1 MAGETG
7 EVSSI
12 GVKLTLDASG
22 FMGGIE
28 SASGQLNKLQAQAQK
43 AGSGAGQMKAGGGK
57 QAASGVTGTGTSV
70 GVNLTVSAAQLRQL
84 RSEITSGLGAIP
96 VTITPRFATSGPQ
109 SIQNIMGSMLSM
121 QYGASPA
128 VGRRIAKQAIDQ
140 FVPKAPTPRA
150 YGGPVQANRDYLVG
164 ERRAEVFRPRTSG
177 SIHPDA
183 ARYYREEEQRA
194 RQEASEYRR
203 HQDRMR
209 RMSGGPVDSTYR
221 IYPISG
227 KVSHPDHHLE
237 SKIVLDR
244 RRVREGD
251 EPMWFQPWHG
261 DTGRAIDH
269 LGRLRDWNNGKP
281 AGRIKHFWVPNEAG
295 GSRVDAERLNAE
307 RRMGGGPTEPQ
318 GPLQRRL
325 AGLPPLER
333 PQVQVVEQRPVEPE
347 WIRRARAS
355 KLPPKQY
362 RYRGGPTLRQ
372 TFPNAG
378 SIDLSGMQRR
388 ERLDIGK
395 QLLELGRSHPVA
407 AERINSIR
415 SQDPSWFQGRFGGR
429 AGTHTA
435 AVTARLPQ
443 NILDQM
449 LGEEREYTIR
459 FNSGMR
465 DRDVN
470 RLGRIPS
477 NWRDAAVH
485 EYGHLV
491 DFVNGDMSGRRPSSF
506 LAGVSKDP
514 MEDYADRFLMNWRS
528 QRKMA
533 GGPVRPER
541 PDHRRRE
548 GESYEAW
555 GARRDSQYAT
565 WSEQLKTY
573 MEERLRYEQEEARS
587 GRSSAGGFQQEDP
600 AAYWERRRQQ
610 DQSVPVRPA
619 RGDPRSQI
627 DKLRAMAGQ
636 EAQSPN
642 EAAIARRILREKG
655 IPGYSRG
662 GSVEAGLTRRQRS
675 YTANIR
681 AAADRLSPEVL
692 QAGREWYPGAE
703 KWIAGVAAKYGKS
716 EPMVRGMAAAL
727 SAGTS
732 WRANKAKLLNIL
744 DADANGGS
752 FPYPDTIGA
761 DGKARGLN
769 AHRVAKRILEGQD
782 PQEALGHTPKTWPFF
797 QNTGGDLEALTL
809 DRWAFRTGTLGAIE
823 KYGKGPVRTGVDRA
837 FRKVA
842 REQGVHPVELQ
853 AALWIQEKYERDLAK
868 YDEKI
873 AAGHKKAKRPTI
885 AQYMRRGGDAWRGDY
900 GILGMSRPAMDI
912 VGPPMAELPRVVE
925 NMFREQGPQGRA
937 GQLWDAV
944 LSGRVPGGMQGLAW
958 QHMPREPKPHMAGGP
973 VRAFGGTWLK
983 GNDPIGHPLTKLKKA
998 GKPYAVNAPG
1008 RPKEMVAGRLE
1019 YDSISGRGKGTL
1031 EEALAAI
1038 EQHNLTAGEGP
1049 AITYMHGKPPE
1060 APAAVG
1066 PGLRQAYVESIRQLN
1081 ETGSAID
1088 PSTGKPLMALSKDH
1102 GLKILRDGLRAL
1114 PADDLS
1120 VPVAPFVPQAEIV
1133 AGTPHRK
1140 TVRSGPLEHRRTAED
1155 TRYELDRLKHGWRTD
1170 TGSFNDYAA
1179 AARRGD
1185 LEKASTA
1192 KLYRDLDESR
1202 MAGRDWWNKPPR
1214 VTSYRAVPKD
1224 PQNVLWGRL
1233 ERDREIWG
1241 RMPNSSGYAYHYRGD
1256 THDETDAMDIEHGS
1270 TPRWSVPYRATRP
1283 FEGQTPHDVMYPGL
1297 YDREGKF
1304 IAYGGVDPKAVYDTQ
1319 HLEEQEAKG
1328 QLGFDYFGVP
1338 WQTPAASHEH
1348 GAPPTDVGPFV
1359 MSPKV
1364 RGIQEEI
1371 EEAARTGKLTAR
1383 QEAKIDEAIREFGK
1397 TPEHLAASLGESS
1410 SGPGYGYDRVSARKW
1425 RFWAGGVAKDFTPA
1439 QYAKRW
1445 KAIGAQP
1452 FDYDAHIADIH
1463 AKDQQRFLP
1472 YSDSMVAFNEEHAA
1486 ALPVGVL
1493 DAERKQLLDAGSDR
1507 PRNPAE
1513 SDWVNRAD
1521 GPLRKRIQAEQE
1533 ASQAKV
1539 PGRKD
1544 GKTQQEAD
1552 RDFNGGRGH
1561 STEVTPTLMTPGY
1574 GATIYTSDSTADG
1587 NASYDIQHP
1596 DGHRETYRPGK
1607 PFPASND
1614 DFWAYMK
1621 QIGAGLH
1628 PADRGPSVPHHET
1641 PDAWTQWDGTG
1652 DTPQDIA
1659 IRKTYGWSKKR
1670 AREEAAIRARSGG
1683 WPFYPTPD
1691 KKEIQRRLDAG
1702 EISESTAAIHGV
1714 SSRAKTAAE
1723 SFGVP
1728 HHEAPE
1734 VIAHAAIAN
1743 AALER
1748 RAAREAEEQAR
1759 VVAAQAEAKLA
1770 DEQSP
1775 MVPARPV
1782 GYPRT
1787 AEQLVTERAERMARE
1802 RAAESRKQMEGLGLL
1817 TVTRRHR
1824 AAGGPA
1830 GEGLYIVN
1838 EVGPEAFIE
1847 QRDIA
1852 KLAANRP
1859 DILARVPHAA
1869 DGARTGM
1876 IDKPAWGLFSPQKDG
1891 IIVRREDAHEA
1902 LRAVRAQDGI
1912 RADQDRAGGGPL
1924 WTPGRQ
1930 AGPQPELL
1938 VAPSQRRRM
1947 TDEEAQVA
1955 AANNLAAAMA
1965 RAAATIDG
1973 AAQRTG
1979 HAFAA
1984 VGTELHRFQG
1994 PVQQGLADLGGQ
2006 PGLGFVAGGVAPGLV
2021 TDPYRVEQAGIPAP
2035 SQASAQA
2042 LDLARR
2048 GVRSGSPRRYRAEQG
2063 VGGRF
2068 NAASGPG
2075 ETLYGGAPGEGI
2087 MFPEATRQAAAAAV
2101 SAAGLPTYQ
2110 TPSGPQNPRGFTL
2123 EGEPHFHTEES
2134 DQPGGYHDR
2143 VAQPANIDE
2152 ARAQN
2157 KARKEA
2163 RTAGVDSNGRPK
2175 GGGLIAGVAMT
2186 GGKLT
2191 GAAYRKARAELAGY
2205 GMDEDTIA
2213 TMIGPGA
2220 ENLDHI
2226 EHLSGPGMANLAH
2239 ARKMGQ
2245 IKRDMEGG
2253 DTEVQDVLTT
2263 ARERVAGSASLMAE
2277 RNPKGV
2283 AAVLGALGLG
2293 GGMEFKRK
2301 QARFQTATTELRKA
2315 GRGEEKAQ
2323 ANVDMWQ
2330 ANVDYEDNTAEDA
2343 AIATKQLSIAQDI
2356 LAKKT
2361 NAVTAASEKFV
2372 KAEDD
2377 LIPSLADTAR
2387 NFAGIMIG
2395 TTLYAKGL
2403 EALGFVMQGVTPG
2416 VKDMVDMFLGFG
2428 PNLTKV
2434 SGVMGDSMRQMGGN
2448 YQAAFAA
2455 TAVTAGWS
2463 NATSD
2468 WAKNGLQATVTAKAG
2483 AKAYGD
2489 LSEIFRAAMGA
2500 YNKQGTEGLYGGYGG
2515 LMGGPLFGSQLGGGK
2530 GLTEQMIQDINR
2542 SRGDTGIDW
2551 LKYGSA
2557 AASGNLSPLIND
2569 VVTGQFGVSA
2579 GSLPSKPGQAETA
2592 ITDQIDAAMKRAQGR
2607 DQGPG
2612 YKIEYRGQAA
2622 ADAYKNAQLPQMAKN
2637 LGAVGYAVVDSA
2649 GNITSSLEDV
2659 NKALEQFATGLTIP
2673 DVETWAAT
2681 MERQVNAQFQ
2691 MIDIQGAITR
2701 GLIIPMQFATQRI
2714 QNPVTAP
2721 GAGVIPGSGMFGSL
2735 IAAMNRMG
2743 VPTGQ
2748 ATDAFAQQSQALL
2761 GAPTAQGGFGLSP
2774 EVAKLGASWMKDA
2787 FDIQAQQVQK
2797 DQAALGTA
2805 YTQILN
2811 QPSAEQVLAD
2821 STTINAPAPPE
2832 PLAPDRVQKY
2842 ADEVLAP
2849 DKIPP
2854 EKMTEWMAAQNQVIG
2869 EDREKY
2875 GRAAQGDVQAQ
2886 AEINAEASRRVG
2898 LTTKGLEAPP
2908 TGASDTVPPP
2918 TNLAAQDNKAQADQ
2932 YLSLMTSAQKAST
2945 ELKGLQGTLSDL
2957 SAAASKASWANTT
2970 RLSLRGIADA
2980 TNMLTKGAK
2989 AAGGELGTVQ
2999 RALWDV
3005 SRKSQALDL
3014 QLQQRQITTQLALAQ
3029 FQAPGETGEERYF
3042 RQKESIVKA
3051 GIEQQKLGYA
3061 KETYSLTGQEWKIQA
3076 QRNLLDAQ
3084 EAWKAAQ
3091 KANDAQQAAGLAQAK
3106 IAALSSQIAS
3116 DLATADSILSDST
3129 TKSGVALTAAKT
3141 YVENFGGKIA
3151 ATLTPLGNFG
3161 NTLGASAKGMEAF
3174 LKALGF
3180 TFKTNQNGTTT
3191 VTGPTVN
3198 GQAGASTTTAPTRVT
3213 ATTAVGIAE
3222 VLANRDLN
3230 NNGVIGAASG
3240 ALFNTTR
3247 PTDLTVG
3254 EAKGETVAVLR
3265 NPRAASMNE
3274 FGGGSSNVTVNI
3286 NGASVRNDN
3295 DISSLARQ
3303 VAAEVERSLSRKG
3316 QMFGLRGPSV

>member
-7 EVSSI
+7 EVSGI

-209 RMSGGPVDSTYR
+209 RMAGGPVDSTYR

-307 RRMGGGPTEPQ
+307 RRMVGGPTEPQ
-318 GPLQRRL
+318 GPLQRRM

-347 WIRRARAS
+347 WIRRARQS
-355 KLPPKQY
+355 RLPY
-362 RYRGGPTLRQ
+362 RETRHSGG
-372 TFPNAG
+372 
-378 SIDLSGMQRR
+378 
-388 ERLDIGK
+388 
-395 QLLELGRSHPVA
+395 PVA
-407 AERINSIR
+407 ARFGLRSVTRSYPNATVDLSASSRRDRLRIGDELVDLARDYPHTARSMKTIR
-415 SQDPSWFQGRFGGR
+415 SVSDREMRRTSSLVYGQPISSFGPKDTFGLTTSKVSQRRPSMFIN
-429 AGTHTA
+429 A
-435 AVTARLPQ
+435 AYSDEDVRRIGAYPQ
-443 NILDQM
+443 NIVEGVRHEFGHAVDYSNGIMQNQI
-449 LGEEREYTIR
+449 LGTGIQQLGKVSPYGAHPREHFAELFTAYRRGALT
-459 FNSGMR
+459 GMDASVFDSIKLI
-465 DRDVN
+465 DRAKVA
-470 RLGRIPS
+470 R
-477 NWRDAAVH
+477 
-485 EYGHLV
+485 
-491 DFVNGDMSGRRPSSF
+491 
-506 LAGVSKDP
+506 
-514 MEDYADRFLMNWRS
+514 
-528 QRKMA
+528 MA
-533 GGPVRPER
+533 GGPV
-541 PDHRRRE
+541 
-548 GESYEAW
+548 G
-555 GARRDSQYAT
+555 
-565 WSEQLKTY
+565 K
-573 MEERLRYEQEEARS
+573 
-587 GRSSAGGFQQEDP
+587 
-600 AAYWERRRQQ
+600 
-610 DQSVPVRPA
+610 
-619 RGDPRSQI
+619 
-627 DKLRAMAGQ
+627 
-636 EAQSPN
+636 
-642 EAAIARRILREKG
+642 
-655 IPGYSRG
+655 
-662 GSVEAGLTRRQRS
+662 VETALTRRERS
-675 YTANIR
+675 YTANVR

-782 PQEALGHTPKTWPFF
+782 PQESLGHTPKTWPFF

-885 AQYMRRGGDAWRGDY
+885 AQYMRRGGDVWRGDY

-958 QHMPREPKPHMAGGP
+958 QHMPREIKPHMAGGP
-973 VRAFGGTWLK
+973 VQAFGGTWLK

-998 GKPYAVNAPG
+998 GKPYAVNLPG
-1008 RPKEMVAGRLE
+1008 QKKEMVAGRLE

-1031 EEALAAI
+1031 DEALAAI
-1038 EQHNLTAGEGP
+1038 EAHNLTAGEGP
-1049 AITYMHGKPPE
+1049 AITYMHGKPPPVADVAVRGMPLYLGSRVSLDGAETTAADPGSYRRE
-1060 APAAVG
+1060 AHIYLDSIDREAGTAVVRVG
-1066 PGLRQAYVESIRQLN
+1066 SGVGQGGRKQTVRIDQLEAKDYRGYRNPDYVE
-1081 ETGSAID
+1081 A
-1088 PSTGKPLMALSKDH
+1088 
-1102 GLKILRDGLRAL
+1102 LRANEMAQQRL
-1114 PADDLS
+1114 NAIVDPGSGRKDKKSPAY
-1120 VPVAPFVPQAEIV
+1120 ATAKQAADE
-1133 AGTPHRK
+1133 
-1140 TVRSGPLEHRRTAED
+1140 
-1155 TRYELDRLKHGWRTD
+1155 
-1170 TGSFNDYAA
+1170 A
-1179 AARRGD
+1179 AARERALRPQGD
-1185 LEKASTA
+1185 FDHSLWDPDGENPLEARAAEEEYAAFNGATPGQIKVGRYSARTSRTTAGPLQHRQVADDSRWESMFYAQGWKTPTGQHVRYPAARRDDIEAAFEEQNAGLGGPADTSVPLKEERPKPWTEWKAKKIPKGHVGAGSWFLGTRAAGPQYPKPGDFENLGSSSEEFAQKEGPAIWEAAADEDPGSRHYHGPGSYSGPFLSREAAEAEGARRYGADHGFDTIQPKVAKTPKASKPAREQSPSPDTRVGISYLGTNARGAKAGSRQEWVPDGYNAYFYPRARTYDLVGPDGTTTQFADSDAFHAHIA
-1192 KLYRDLDESR
+1192 KL
-1202 MAGRDWWNKPPR
+1202 
-1214 VTSYRAVPKD
+1214 
-1224 PQNVLWGRL
+1224 
-1233 ERDREIWG
+1233 
-1241 RMPNSSGYAYHYRGD
+1241 
-1256 THDETDAMDIEHGS
+1256 HDELGEAS
-1270 TPRWSVPYRATRP
+1270 TPR
-1283 FEGQTPHDVMYPGL
+1283 
-1297 YDREGKF
+1297 
-1304 IAYGGVDPKAVYDTQ
+1304 
-1319 HLEEQEAKG
+1319 HL
-1328 QLGFDYFGVP
+1328 
-1338 WQTPAASHEH
+1338 
-1348 GAPPTDVGPFV
+1348 
-1359 MSPKV
+1359 
-1364 RGIQEEI
+1364 
-1371 EEAARTGKLTAR
+1371 
-1383 QEAKIDEAIREFGK
+1383 
-1397 TPEHLAASLGESS
+1397 
-1410 SGPGYGYDRVSARKW
+1410 
-1425 RFWAGGVAKDFTPA
+1425 
-1439 QYAKRW
+1439 
-1445 KAIGAQP
+1445 
-1452 FDYDAHIADIH
+1452 
-1463 AKDQQRFLP
+1463 
-1472 YSDSMVAFNEEHAA
+1472 
-1486 ALPVGVL
+1486 
-1493 DAERKQLLDAGSDR
+1493 
-1507 PRNPAE
+1507 
-1513 SDWVNRAD
+1513 RAD
-1521 GPLRKRIQAEQE
+1521 TGRDSEPVRD
-1533 ASQAKV
+1533 V
-1539 PGRKD
+1539 P
-1544 GKTQQEAD
+1544 Q
-1552 RDFNGGRGH
+1552 
-1561 STEVTPTLMTPGY
+1561 
-1574 GATIYTSDSTADG
+1574 
-1587 NASYDIQHP
+1587 
-1596 DGHRETYRPGK
+1596 
-1607 PFPASND
+1607 
-1614 DFWAYMK
+1614 
-1621 QIGAGLH
+1621 
-1628 PADRGPSVPHHET
+1628 
-1641 PDAWTQWDGTG
+1641 
-1652 DTPQDIA
+1652 
-1659 IRKTYGWSKKR
+1659 
-1670 AREEAAIRARSGG
+1670 
-1683 WPFYPTPD
+1683 
-1691 KKEIQRRLDAG
+1691 
-1702 EISESTAAIHGV
+1702 
-1714 SSRAKTAAE
+1714 
-1723 SFGVP
+1723 
-1728 HHEAPE
+1728 HEAPE

-1748 RAAREAEEQAR
+1748 RAAREADEQAR

-1787 AEQLVTERAERMARE
+1787 AEQLVTERAERMSRE
-1802 RAAESRKQMEGLGLL
+1802 RAAESRKQMEGMGLF
-1817 TVTRRHR
+1817 TVTRRHRKDGGWSLRPGGIHTGLRGDRFHSAPPNAPAKQLRARLNDAGYSSQHPGVDLAGLASEMMGAWTGSATNDTSALTQLAAAEEFGIGKGRYRDRYDRDRGARMRILREAHTQTQEMLRKQKIREVDLYRGARMPEDFVLGEETQIYDQSPLTSWTTDPKTAQYFAYSRNTKGKKPVVLSARVPASRILSGPHTGFGAAGENEFVILGSPTGMDFVSAYEPSDKRLLKRRTPFSRR

-1852 KLAANRP
+1852 KLARNRP
-1859 DILARVPHAA
+1859 DILSRVPHAA

-1902 LRAVRAQDGI
+1902 LHAVRAQDGI

-2087 MFPEATRQAAAAAV
+2087 MFPETTRQAAAAAV

-2110 TPSGPQNPRGFTL
+2110 TPAGPKNPRGFTL

-2152 ARAQN
+2152 ALAQN

-2175 GGGLIAGVAMT
+2175 GKGLIAGVAMT

-2191 GAAYRKARAELAGY
+2191 GAAYRKARDELKGY
-2205 GMDEDTIA
+2205 GMDEATIA

-2226 EHLSGPGMANLAH
+2226 EHLSGPGMSNLAH

-2245 IKRDMEGG
+2245 IKREMEGG

-2301 QARFQTATTELRKA
+2301 QARFQSATTELRKA

-2343 AIATKQLSIAQDI
+2343 AIATKQLAIAQSI
-2356 LAKKT
+2356 LGKKT
-2361 NAVTAASEKFV
+2361 NEVTAASEKFV

-2557 AASGNLSPLIND
+2557 AAGGNLSPLIND

-2721 GAGVIPGSGMFGSL
+2721 GAGTVPGAGLTGTL
-2735 IAAMNRMG
+2735 IASMTRMG

-2748 ATDAFAQQSQALL
+2748 VTDAYAQQSQAFL
-2761 GAPTAQGGFGLSP
+2761 GTPTAQGGLGLSQQG
-2774 EVAKLGASWMKDA
+2774 AALGASWMKDA
-2787 FDIQAQQVQK
+2787 FDIQAQQIRK

-2811 QPSAEQVLAD
+2811 QPSAEQALSD
-2821 STTINAPAPPE
+2821 STTVNAPATITPWSGGSTQSNPDVTL
-2832 PLAPDRVQKY
+2832 LAP
-2842 ADEVLAP
+2842 
-2849 DKIPP
+2849 
-2854 EKMTEWMAAQNQVIG
+2854 
-2869 EDREKY
+2869 REE
-2875 GRAAQGDVQAQ
+2875 GQG
-2886 AEINAEASRRVG
+2886 G
-2898 LTTKGLEAPP
+2898 LLTPSTPVPP
-2908 TGASDTVPPP
+2908 TGSMPSQRDAWWQEMPGQMNPAVSQAQTSGAS
-2918 TNLAAQDNKAQADQ
+2918 NKAQADQ
-2932 YLSLMTSAQKAST
+2932 YMGLMASAQKAST

-3014 QLQQRQITTQLALAQ
+3014 QLRQRQITTQLALAQ

-3042 RQKESIVKA
+3042 RQKESITKA
-3051 GIEQQKLGYA
+3051 GIEQRQLGYS
-3061 KETYSLTGQEWKIQA
+3061 KETYALTGQEWKIQA
-3076 QRNLLDAQ
+3076 QRNLVDAQ

-3091 KANDAQQAAGLAQAK
+3091 KAHEAEVLAGIAQAK

-3116 DLATADSILSDST
+3116 DLAAADSILSDST
-3129 TKSGVALTAAKT
+3129 TKSGVALSAAKT
-3141 YVENFGGKIA
+3141 YVENFGDKIA

-3191 VTGPTVN
+3191 VTGPTIN
-3198 GQAGASTTTAPTRVT
+3198 GQAGASTTTQATTNAGPRATGMIGSFSTPTT
-3213 ATTAVGIAE
+3213 ATFGE
-3222 VLANRDLN
+3222 
-3230 NNGVIGAASG
+3230 AAS
-3240 ALFNTTR
+3240 
-3247 PTDLTVG
+3247 
-3254 EAKGETVAVLR
+3254 ETVAILR
-3265 NPRAASMNE
+3265 NPRTHSIAPE
-3274 FGGGSSNVTVNI
+3274 VGGGGPTSVTVNI

-3303 VAAEVERSLSRKG
+3303 VAVEVERSLSRKG